1 MPAKPAM
8 PHILLYYVASGRR
21 VAEAASILGLK
32 FGVLSVRL
40 FSGWFLRL
48 SVLCARPHR
57 SSHGRS
63 GTNPQDT
70 EISWNQGLLN

>member
-8 PHILLYYVASGRR
+8 PHIMFYYVASGRR

-48 SVLCARPHR
+48 SVR
-57 SSHGRS
+57 SVPVLRRILSRS
-63 GTNPQDT
+63 F
-70 EISWNQGLLN
+70 WNESSRH